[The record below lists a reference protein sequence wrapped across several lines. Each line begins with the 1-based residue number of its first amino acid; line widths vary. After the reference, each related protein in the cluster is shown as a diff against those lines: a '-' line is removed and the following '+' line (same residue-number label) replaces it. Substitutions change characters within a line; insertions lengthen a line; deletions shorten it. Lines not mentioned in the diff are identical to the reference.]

1 MFGSVK
7 LVYYICTTNQLN
19 LSIMSPEQRAKDFA
33 TWLIIY
39 TREVNTMG
47 ACRIYKN
54 KTLNVEELYQAWEEF
69 KQRTNN
75 KF

>member
-1 MFGSVK
+1 
-7 LVYYICTTNQLN
+7 
-19 LSIMSPEQRAKDFA
+19 MSPEQRAKDFA
-33 TWLIIY
+33 TWLIIH

-54 KTLNVEELYQAWEEF
+54 KTLNVDELYDAWYEF
-69 KQRTNN
+69 KQETKN

>member
-1 MFGSVK
+1 
-7 LVYYICTTNQLN
+7 
-19 LSIMSPEQRAKDFA
+19 MSPELRAKDFA
-33 TWLIIY
+33 TWLIIH

-54 KTLNVEELYQAWEEF
+54 RTLNVDELYDAWYEYKNE
-69 KQRTNN
+69 TNN